1 MGLAYLIAGLI
12 NASQPGAE
20 KAPGL
25 VLREFE
31 NRMTTTKDKR
41 EAEALESAE
50 QEIQD
55 RGGAR
60 SGLERRQN
68 EPPCEG
74 PERRTG
80 RDRRRGFDRRSD
92 IERRRSDDRRA
103 DRSIWDGEII
113 ERRDAFRLRVKGK

>member
-1 MGLAYLIAGLI
+1 M
-12 NASQPGAE
+12 
-20 KAPGL
+20 
-25 VLREFE
+25 REFE

-50 QEIQD
+50 REIRD

-68 EPPCEG
+68 EPHCEG
-74 PERRTG
+74 AERRTG

-92 IERRRSDDRRA
+92 IERRRSDDRRS
-103 DRSIWDGEII
+103 DRAAWDGEII